1 METIPKADCTKV
13 GFIRKL
19 HGVHGE
25 VVLEFESKFEYSVEV
40 TKRFFVE
47 LDGLLV
53 PFFVADNGLRFKSGK
68 SALVIFDD
76 VNSEK
81 YARRLVGQ
89 NVYLFQNEIVDE
101 VEEEDEFLFLNYLLF
116 DRNSGEIGRIKNIED
131 FSGNV
136 VMTVDYNGEDIL
148 IPFNEDF
155 LVSIDE
161 NKKTM
166 TMDLPKGLISD

>member
-1 METIPKADCTKV
+1 METIPKADCSQI

-25 VVLEFESKFEYSVEV
+25 VVLEFESKFEMSVEV
-40 TKRFFVE
+40 AERFFIE

-53 PFFVADNGLRFKSGK
+53 PFFVAEEGLRFKSGK

-76 VNSEK
+76 VNSGD

-89 NVYLFQNEIVDE
+89 NVYLFQDEIVDE
-101 VEEEDEFLFLNYLLF
+101 IEEENESPFLNYLLENQ
-116 DRNSGEIGRIKNIED
+116 NSGEIGIIKKVED

-136 VMTVDYNGEDIL
+136 VMTVDYHGEDIL

-155 LVSIDE
+155 LVSAD
-161 NKKTM
+161 NVQKTI
-166 TMDLPKGLISD
+166 TMILPEGLITD